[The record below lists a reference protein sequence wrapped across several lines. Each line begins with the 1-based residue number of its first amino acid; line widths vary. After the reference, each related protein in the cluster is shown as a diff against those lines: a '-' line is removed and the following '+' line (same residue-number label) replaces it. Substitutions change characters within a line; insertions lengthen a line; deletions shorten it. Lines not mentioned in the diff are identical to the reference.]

1 MTAGSATA
9 LRRWIKGIRPS
20 NMVLLAAVPFIIYLF
35 ASSRNYQRSLVFIL
49 GIEDRAGEILLGFLV
64 LLAAAL
70 LGAVLPYLYLRG
82 RLAVGRNLRLGLGA
96 FGLHLVLL
104 AAAALAF
111 DLSALLNSI
120 VAAELDPRTTDW
132 LVEGGRP
139 PLLSDGAMAV
149 VTGTFQIGALAYGLG
164 ALVLFLGPLLVLGRG
179 GRHPLVQ
186 AGAWLVLAADA
197 LIVLFLLLYA
207 HLGFST
213 GLMITLRATFFSYGV
228 AAILGLI
235 WALLVSLKAGDH
247 TLKVYSAIALAM
259 IAASAWF
266 LTRPQEDFALIGG
279 LEGRIAIIKG
289 TPQSLTDQIR
299 FGDFPDAPEGSS
311 RIRSVATLERALE
324 LMSGDQRIS
333 AAFLPEAQA
342 PAGVPVL
349 WRTSFLA
356 DQYRYPAYILG
367 TLGVLLVLLTFGA
380 WHGGLHPLAVFA
392 EFFIDTIRGI
402 PMLVIILYIG
412 LPLSGAIKD
421 ATGGALDMPNMMRGV
436 VAISIGYSAYMAEI
450 FRAGIEAIPKGQIE
464 AARSLGLKNWL
475 VARLVI
481 LPQAIRIVIPP
492 LGNEF
497 IAMLKDTSLLS
508 ILSVRDVTQ
517 RMREFQSSSFLPF
530 EPFNTAAILYVGLT
544 LAASS
549 FLKWIERRSN
559 VQGQ

>member
-1 MTAGSATA
+1 
-9 LRRWIKGIRPS
+9 
-20 NMVLLAAVPFIIYLF
+20 
-35 ASSRNYQRSLVFIL
+35 
-49 GIEDRAGEILLGFLV
+49 
-64 LLAAAL
+64 
-70 LGAVLPYLYLRG
+70 
-82 RLAVGRNLRLGLGA
+82 VGRNLTVGLAA
-96 FGLHLVLL
+96 FAIHLVLL
-104 AAAALAF
+104 AVAVLGI
-111 DLSALLNSI
+111 DLSALLNTI
-120 VAAELDPRTTDW
+120 VAAELDARTTDW
-132 LVEGGRP
+132 LVEGARP
-139 PLLSDGAMAV
+139 PLLTDSAMAV
-149 VTGTFQIGALAYGLG
+149 VTAWFGTGALIYGLG
-164 ALVLFLGPLLVLGRG
+164 ALALFLGPLLVLGRRG
-179 GRHPLVQ
+179 GRHPLVKT
-186 AGAWLVLAADA
+186 GAWLVLGADA
-197 LIVLFLLLYA
+197 LILLFLLLYA

-213 GLMITLRATFFSYGV
+213 GLMITLRATFFSYG
-228 AAILGLI
+228 AAAVLGLV

-247 TLKVYSAIALAM
+247 TLKIYGAIALAM
-259 IAASAWF
+259 IVASAWF
-266 LTRPQEDFALIGG
+266 LTRPQEDFALIGS

-299 FGDFPDAPEGSS
+299 FGDYPDAPEGSS
-311 RIRSVATLERALE
+311 RIRSVATQERALE
-324 LMSGDQRIS
+324 LMFGDPRIS

-342 PAGVPVL
+342 PAGVLVL

-367 TLGVLLVLLTFGA
+367 ALGVLLVLLTFGA

-412 LPLSGAIKD
+412 LPLSGTIKD
-421 ATGGALDMPNMMRGV
+421 ITGGALDMPNMMRGV

-475 VARLVI
+475 VARLII

-549 FLKWIERRSN
+549 FLKWIERRSR
-559 VQGQ
+559 VEGQ